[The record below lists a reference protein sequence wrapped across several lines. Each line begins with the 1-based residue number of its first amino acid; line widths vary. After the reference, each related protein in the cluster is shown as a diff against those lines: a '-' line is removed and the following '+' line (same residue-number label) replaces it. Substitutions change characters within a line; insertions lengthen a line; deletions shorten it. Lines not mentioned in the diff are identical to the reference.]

1 MYGPQAAFFSELF
14 GSRLRYSGASIGYQ
28 LGSVVGGGVSPLIAT
43 SLLALAGGHW
53 WLIAAYTAGLCLITL
68 VATYLTSETYQ
79 EDITA
84 DRPEER
90 EAIAGEPG

>member
-1 MYGPQAAFFSELF
+1 
-14 GSRLRYSGASIGYQ
+14 
-28 LGSVVGGGVSPLIAT
+28 
-43 SLLALAGGHW
+43 
-53 WLIAAYTAGLCLITL
+53 

-84 DRPEER
+84 ERPEER